1 MVGLFGGADAGS
13 VFVRIGAQFDDR
25 GFDEFGRRHV
35 KAQRAKDIETR
46 LKGEFDPRSFNLYEQ
61 RLDQVQARVRRR
73 EAFKATLGADY
84 NAQAFRAYERDLAR
98 AERETKTSMTRMRSS
113 LAYGF
118 GFLTAG
124 GAYGAVTAVKSV
136 TQAYGESEVSARK
149 MQAQLKAVGVSYKDH
164 AAEIDRV
171 IQKHSQLAGLDDEAL
186 QDAFTNIVRVTG
198 DVDKSLRLVGLAAD
212 FARAKN
218 LDAAKAGE
226 IIGKVAGG
234 NIGVLGRYGIKVKEG
249 ATATEALGLLQDKF
263 AGQAEAYGKTQSGAA
278 DRARTAWENLREKL
292 GEKLAPT
299 FTRLANKAADFL
311 NEMESGTGQGGRFA
325 DRMKKVG
332 EALEDLLRVLGKVA
346 GFVADNTTAV
356 LALAAAWTAVKV
368 QARLAAAAQMLAG
381 AGSLIPGRKPG
392 GGGGPVPVPGP
403 TPSGGGGGRW
413 SKFGRTAGNA
423 VWPFALGLA
432 AADIVAG
439 DEQTPNQGARVRPTP
454 PPDRSSVPV
463 TATTTRRVRSSR
475 RGDPDSP
482 EELTRWYGQLGKQLG
497 VTAKEADKLKGAM
510 QFGRPLAG
518 LSGETLV
525 TLRKRLKD
533 VRGGTDETRQGLRQL
548 KIAIDDAL
556 DKQLGSTL
564 KETDRNW
571 DRFNKKAGTT
581 ISDVRR
587 EVGRNTKK
595 IRESL
600 GDDTRQGAA
609 ALAENFQDAAAAV
622 RKQMQRGTTSTKDGT
637 AEINRLLRKALIE
650 LGFSAIGKVSDL
662 FSDAFGSNKK
672 AGGGWIGMPGMVG
685 TDTVPAMLAPGEA
698 VLNRHQQAVIEGYL
712 GDGFLDRLFARVQRP
727 HYMAK
732 GGIVPVPGFPG
743 EFAARSVLP
752 MISTIAR
759 RFGLTLT
766 DAYGQG
772 HKSPGHTR
780 FGTAADFA
788 GSDRNMD
795 RAVRWLVGRGFL
807 VGYDGR
813 FGSQAW
819 PGHGPSSVAGGN
831 AHLHV
836 ELGGAGDRLAG
847 AAVKDLKAPRA
858 GLRGVLGAIVQGNL
872 NVATAGANRVLRKLA
887 GTPPAPVAGGG
898 TRRAPSGGGTV
909 WGASEFGGPGDPG
922 TGFIGYRGDDLRR
935 FPLSYAELNMGTAMG
950 NLPYLQPLRV
960 TGPAGSLV
968 LRKRDIGA
976 GGGDVQG
983 KTRGIDLWYKAAER
997 LGVRG
1002 LGLVRVQRLA
1012 KGGRVGSRLSSRQTA
1027 VTSAGVVSPAT
1038 GSVSALRGLQGK
1050 RIAAYESWMAAAA
1063 RASADYEQLD
1073 RQFNLSEEEFV
1084 KDDGTLD
1091 QDAINQR
1098 AGELGLLKQKLVD
1111 RLGALRQAQRIAAR
1125 IVNTYRTIIERMT
1138 AARDALTGKK
1148 NERRRGEYT
1157 TKLDT
1162 LRTDLGTW
1170 DQALKDFD
1178 RGGQFSIDD
1187 AVMDVAEM
1195 DKEIGGVTG
1204 TKATSASDVA
1214 DSTITQISQDTQAVL
1229 DQAQAR
1235 TRLAEDNLK
1244 VANQVIQ
1251 AFGSPG
1257 DLGIGGRNAFG
1268 AATTVTQNFNM
1279 LHPGDPRTQQQI
1291 AAAAIGGTSFQG
1303 GITSPRTG
1311 VV

>member
-25 GFDEFGRRHV
+25 GFDEFDRRHV

-46 LKGEFDPRSFNLYEQ
+46 LKGEFDPRSFNQYEQ

-164 AAEIDRV
+164 AGEIDRV

-325 DRMKKVG
+325 EKMKKVG
-332 EALEDLLRVLGKVA
+332 EALEDIGRVLGKA
-346 GFVADNTTAV
+346 GGWLADHIKLV
-356 LALAAAWTAVKV
+356 EALAAAWIAVKV
-368 QARLAAAAQMLAG
+368 QARLAAAAEGLAG
-381 AGSLIPGRKPG
+381 AGSLIPGRSPRGGTPVPAG
-392 GGGGPVPVPGP
+392 GGGGGVPVPVGR
-403 TPSGGGGGRW
+403 PSWGNRLGRAGGGALAVTAANYSTTDRTSGAIAGGL
-413 SKFGRTAGNA
+413 AGGF
-423 VWPFALGLA
+423 VGGPWGLA
-432 AADIVAG
+432 AGVAVGGVVGSERKRSAEVKAD
-439 DEQTPNQGARVRPTP
+439 
-454 PPDRSSVPV
+454 
-463 TATTTRRVRSSR
+463 TTNYRA
-475 RGDPDSP
+475 
-482 EELTRWYGQLGKQLG
+482 LQQQLGF
-497 VTAKEADKLKGAM
+497 TAKEAQKLKAALD
-510 QFGRPLAG
+510 FRNEPLRGIDAG
-518 LSGETLV
+518 KLSA
-525 TLRKRLKD
+525 LREGLKHVHAESRVASDGFRRLAA
-533 VRGGTDETRQGLRQL
+533 
-548 KIAIDDAL
+548 AIDEAL

-564 KETDRNW
+564 EETNRNW
-571 DRFNKKAGTT
+571 DRFNKKSGTT

-587 EVGRNTKK
+587 EVGKNTKQ

-600 GDDTRQGAA
+600 GTDTRQGAR
-609 ALAENFQDAAAAV
+609 ALAENFQDAAAAI
-622 RKQMQRGTTSTKDGT
+622 RRQMRRGTTSTEDGT
-637 AEINRLLRKALIE
+637 REINRLLRKALAE
-650 LGFSAIGKVSDL
+650 LGFAAIGKVSDL
-662 FSDAFGSNKK
+662 FSDAFGGNKK

-712 GDGFLDRLFARVQRP
+712 GDGFLDRLFAQVQRP

-788 GSDRNMD
+788 GADRNMD

-836 ELGGAGDRLAG
+836 ELGGAGDRLAA
-847 AAVKDLKAPRA
+847 AAVQDLKAPRA